1 LIPFQ
6 VQVRERVANAT
17 RNPGTMAN
25 ASGDRHENTRFVLER
40 DGRKVILTFT
50 REDRPM
56 FFWTASDALYGTREP
71 EGIE

>member
-1 LIPFQ
+1 
-6 VQVRERVANAT
+6 
-17 RNPGTMAN
+17 MAN